1 MSEQWEVVTKSR
13 KQKNLDKKVVAHTE
27 KKRIAAQMPKL
38 EELCKIPPH
47 SVYPTIRLA
56 LILLF
61 FLVPAHRLQ
70 MFSSSNNNNYK
81 SHSPAKSSSSS
92 STSSKNKSPSKK
104 STGKGTVAANAGA
117 GTAAAKKSTSAS
129 VTKPKTLELAL
140 RNITADDFSAQLEQ
154 VKLSCP
160 ASELRWLSHI
170 ALYFN
175 EALAY
180 ECDPIFSGRSI
191 QYPSNLASPA
201 LKRSIVAFLASV
213 GETNLEYFYHSLLD
227 SMAVALNIN
236 QTVVAYKLLL
246 QLIGQNWPSICSKN
260 LAKTAL
266 LRNSYQ
272 NRSNICLSILWAV
285 GQGGYQ
291 SLNEG
296 VRVWQNLM
304 LPNLELRQYSKFV
317 VEYMERVLKEAATRK
332 ENDPLLLNQQEFF
345 TTYNALNATYI
356 NLPKEQ
362 QQSLKRSAMGLLQNY
377 IDSPV
382 KHANIFLTLFR
393 DISASSKQNNEI
405 EGCIRCLL
413 SSGKDDCL
421 KVWRMNYK
429 KQTAPSL
436 LLLKAIDD
444 NWTSS
449 TKELAASP
457 AFHSFLKDL
466 NDLNEELQGSKRK
479 ENNLDDLQTVLV
491 SVQEKSSAQQ
501 KKNKQSAAAQ
511 KKKCGCCKWTL
522 GSLFVI
528 ALIAGALY
536 YDTEANGKGVFEKS
550 ATGKLLKNAGVLP
563 HVEKTW
569 YTVMGAG
576 ARGYKWAEVN
586 VPPYAEPV
594 VKTSVDLWKLA
605 RNAACNVFQN
615 AKGYFGAKWPEVAKF
630 IDQYVPNLSGKL
642 EAFVAGVS
650 DFAVSSYDKSATL
663 IKEKVLV
670 GRFSPEN
677 INQALNQTRNVAV
690 EYYNQ
695 FHKKVDAY
703 AKLK

>member
-27 KKRIAAQMPKL
+27 KKRLAAQLPKL
-38 EELCKIPPH
+38 EELL
-47 SVYPTIRLA
+47 PT
-56 LILLF
+56 
-61 FLVPAHRLQ
+61 HRAQL
-70 MFSSSNNNNYK
+70 FSSSNNNNYK
-81 SHSPAKSSSSS
+81 SSSPAKSSSSGS
-92 STSSKNKSPSKK
+92 SSSKTKSPVKK
-104 STGKGTVAANAGA
+104 NTGKSA
-117 GTAAAKKSTSAS
+117 GTAGAAGAKKPTS
-129 VTKPKTLELAL
+129 TKPKTLEQAL
-140 RNITADDFSAQLEQ
+140 KNITPDDFSAQVEQ

-160 ASELRWLSHI
+160 DSELRWLSHI
-170 ALYFN
+170 TLFFNGALS
-175 EALAY
+175 Y
-180 ECDPIFSGRSI
+180 ECDPIFSGRST
-191 QYPSNLASPA
+191 QYPSNLASPS
-201 LKRSIVAFLASV
+201 LKFLIVEFLGSV
-213 GETNLEYFYHSLLD
+213 GETNLAYFYHSLMD
-227 SMAVALNIN
+227 SMATELNNN
-236 QTVVAYKLLL
+236 QTVIGYKLLL
-246 QLIGQNWPSICSKN
+246 QLIGQNWPEICSKY

-304 LPNLELRQYSKFV
+304 LPNLELKQYSKFV
-317 VEYMERVLKEAATRK
+317 VEYIEKVLKESSARK
-332 ENDPLLLNQQEFF
+332 KEDPLLLNQQEFF
-345 TTYNALNATYI
+345 AAYNALNATYI

-362 QQSLKRSAMGLLQNY
+362 QQSLKRSASGLLQSY
-377 IDSPV
+377 INSPV

-393 DISASSKQNNEI
+393 DISATSKHNNEI
-405 EGCIRCLL
+405 EGCISCLL
-413 SSGKDDCL
+413 SSGRDDCL
-421 KVWRMNYK
+421 RVWRMNYK
-429 KQTAPSL
+429 KQQVPSL
-436 LLLKAIDD
+436 LLLKAIND
-444 NWTSS
+444 NWSGS
-449 TKELAASP
+449 TKELASSSAY
-457 AFHSFLKDL
+457 HSFLQDL
-466 NDLNEELQGSKRK
+466 HNLNEELENSKRK
-479 ENNLDDLQTVLV
+479 DSSLDSLKEVLE

-501 KKNKQSAAAQ
+501 KKNKQNAAAQ

-522 GSLFVI
+522 GSLFIV

-536 YDTEANGKGVFEKS
+536 YDTETNGKGVFEKS
-550 ATGKLLKNAGVLP
+550 ATGKVLKNAGVLP

-594 VKTSVDLWKLA
+594 VKTSVDLWKLS
-605 RNAACNVFQN
+605 RNAACNIFQN
-615 AKGYFGAKWPEVAKF
+615 GKGYFSAKWPVVAKF
-630 IDQYVPNLSGKL
+630 VDQYVPNLSGKI
-642 EAFVAGVS
+642 EAFAAGVS

-677 INQALNQTRNVAV
+677 INQALNQTRVAAL
-690 EYYNQ
+690 EYLNL
-695 FHKKVDAY
+695 FHKKVDTY